1 MSDRTAQ
8 AIALRDHVMRLMEG
22 NSKVVTLGQA
32 KVHTWKRGRF
42 QATLNTPFNPPHERE
57 ATAPGYVH
65 TIARQGAP
73 KPMPYELSLW
83 AGSKVLLMEWE
94 QGGEV
99 RIVSFKRGDWEQR
112 LLALQ
117 PGPA

>member
-42 QATLNTPFNPPHERE
+42 HATVNTPVNPLHKRE
-57 ATAPGYVH
+57 AAGPGFVH
-65 TIARQGAP
+65 AIARQGAP

-83 AGSKVLLMEWE
+83 AGSKVLLMDWE

-99 RIVSFKRGDWEQR
+99 RIVTFKRGDWEQR
-112 LLALQ
+112 LLALE